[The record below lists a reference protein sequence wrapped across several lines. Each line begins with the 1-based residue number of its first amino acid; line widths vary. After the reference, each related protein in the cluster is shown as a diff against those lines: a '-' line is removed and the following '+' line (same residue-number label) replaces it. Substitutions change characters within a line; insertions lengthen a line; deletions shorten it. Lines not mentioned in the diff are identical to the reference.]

1 MYIME
6 TDHLLLQDLPNLAP
20 DKDTVAGFYFPY
32 MDPNPPDMAKV
43 VSRFYKEGPP
53 SDLYATGPSP
63 TILHV
68 DVLKRIVQLWCDSP
82 PPPFVFFGDD
92 VFAPGFRTACAF
104 ADCSAHGL
112 RRPLDAKLFIVQA
125 SRFGSVHVGAAR
137 CDGAVAPNDSKPMA
151 TPASK
156 A

>member
-1 MYIME
+1 VYIME

-32 MDPNPPDMAKV
+32 MDPNPSDMAKV

-68 DVLKRIVQLWCDSP
+68 DVLKRIVQLWCAP
-82 PPPFVFFGDD
+82 PPPFVCCRRRSLPTFT
-92 VFAPGFRTACAF
+92 ASFRGTV
-104 ADCSAHGL
+104 L
-112 RRPLDAKLFIVQA
+112 RMASLRQPL
-125 SRFGSVHVGAAR
+125 S
-137 CDGAVAPNDSKPMA
+137 DG
-151 TPASK
+151 
-156 A
+156 